1 MKQIPILNED
11 YEEIFARDLRC
22 YMVKTEAE
30 FQQLALGYYYEEL
43 KKSQKATSDNNSTP
57 K

>member
-30 FQQLALGYYYEEL
+30 FQ
-43 KKSQKATSDNNSTP
+43 
-57 K
+57 